1 MMVESAANMTGSS
14 FGAAIEVSSTTKL
27 GHIMVLASE
36 QVPMSNLKTNLQSTV
51 MFSTVALVKADIFAK
66 TPFNK
71 HSRESSNLLIVLKN
85 VTLVVIR
92 TPIAIVVLNLANAKP
107 AMLGRI
113 VKLIYAAVLCA
124 VTTDSVLHGIWGV
137 RCRSQKRHAYAKG
150 PGWENIVTRA
160 LVLKWILNAE
170 TGNASPLL
178 KLRLPANAQTD
189 TSVQTVNNDRHVKNF
204 VKGVFHT
211 LVARRMFREKSSLV
225 VIRSEGVHTSMRAMT
240 IRMTDSVHTKPMRV
254 T

>member
-14 FGAAIEVSSTTKL
+14 FGAAIEVFSTTKF
-27 GHIMVLASE
+27 GYIMVLASE

-51 MFSTVALVKADIFAK
+51 RFSTVALVTADIFSK

-71 HSRESSNLLIVLKN
+71 HSRDSSNLLIVPKN
-85 VTLVVIR
+85 ATFVVIR

-113 VKLIYAAVLCA
+113 VALIYVAALCV
-124 VTTDSVLHGIWGV
+124 VTTDSVLHDISGV
-137 RCRSQKRHAYAKG
+137 CCRSQKRHAYAKG
-150 PGWENIVTRA
+150 PGWENDVTRA
-160 LVLKWILNAE
+160 PVFKWILNAE
-170 TGNASPLL
+170 TGNASPLP

-189 TSVQTVNNDRHVKNF
+189 TSVQTAKNDRHVKMF

-211 LVARRMFREKSSLV
+211 SAARRMFRGK
-225 VIRSEGVHTSMRAMT
+225 
-240 IRMTDSVHTKPMRV
+240 
-254 T
+254 